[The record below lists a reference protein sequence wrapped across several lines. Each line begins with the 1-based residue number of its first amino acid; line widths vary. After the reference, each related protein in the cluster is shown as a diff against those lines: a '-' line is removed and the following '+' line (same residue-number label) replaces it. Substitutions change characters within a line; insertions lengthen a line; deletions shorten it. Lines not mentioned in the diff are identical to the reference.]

1 MEKTISLLINRS
13 EITAG
18 TRGSGLGPDAIR
30 TAARSKKSTFFNEFN
45 IVEINDQNQALDTPT
60 TFLNARYVDA
70 YTNVFKDVSS
80 AVEAE
85 IVSGN
90 FPFVLAGDHGSGAA
104 TIAGIKKAFPTKRL
118 GVIWIDAHGDLHTP
132 YTTPSGNMH
141 GMPLALALGEDN
153 LECRVNQPLQ
163 KEVDYWNALKAE
175 YDGKFLLPEDLVFI
189 ALRDTE
195 SQEDALINRLGIATY
210 TVEEVRELGTDQLA
224 NQVLLEQLKQ
234 CDLIY
239 VSFDVDS
246 MDPQLTSFGTGTP
259 VKNGLTPQES
269 KDLLMAFS
277 KDERLC
283 CMECVE
289 VNPCLDNQMN
299 RMAELAFEIIE
310 STVKV
315 ISNN

>member
-259 VKNGLTPQES
+259 VKNGLTPQEA

-299 RMAELAFEIIE
+299 RMAELAFDIIE

-315 ISNN
+315 IINN

>member
-1 MEKTISLLINRS
+1 MKKPISILINRS

-18 TRGSGLGPDAIR
+18 TRGASLGPDAIR
-30 TAARSKKSTFFNEFN
+30 TAARSKKSPFFNEFN

-60 TFLNARYVDA
+60 TFLTARYVDA
-70 YTNVFKDVSS
+70 YSNVFKDVFT
-80 AVEAE
+80 AVKNV
-85 IVSGN
+85 IVGGN
-90 FPFVLAGDHGSGAA
+90 FPFILAGDHGSGAA

-153 LECRVNQPLQ
+153 LDCRVNQPLQ
-163 KEVDYWNALKAE
+163 QEVDYWNSLKAE
-175 YDGKFLLPEDLVFI
+175 FDGTFILPEDLVFI

-195 SQEDALINRLGIATY
+195 SQEDALVNRLGITAY
-210 TVEEVRELGTDQLA
+210 TVEDVRKVGAAQLA
-224 NQVLLEQLKQ
+224 NHVLSERLKA

-259 VKNGLTPQES
+259 VKNGLSPQEA
-269 KDLLMAFS
+269 KDLLMALAS
-277 KDERLC
+277 DERLC

-299 RMAELAFEIIE
+299 RMAELTFEIIE

>member
-1 MEKTISLLINRS
+1 MKKAIEILINRS

-18 TRGSGLGPDAIR
+18 TRGASLGPDAIR
-30 TAARSKKSTFFNEFN
+30 VAARSKKSSFFSSYKLQELTDYNS
-45 IVEINDQNQALDTPT
+45 ALDLPTP
-60 TFLNARYVDA
+60 FHHARYIDA
-70 YTNVFKDVSS
+70 YSKVF
-80 AVEAE
+80 EE
-85 IVSGN
+85 VSGSVKKELLN
-90 FPFVLAGDHGSGAA
+90 DVVPVILSGDHGSGAA

-141 GMPLALALGEDN
+141 GMPLALALGDDN
-153 LECRVNQPLQ
+153 HECSINEPTKQ
-163 KEVDYWNALKAE
+163 ETEYWEALKVQFE
-175 YDGKFLLPEDLVFI
+175 GNYLQSEDLVFI

-195 SQEDALINRLGIATY
+195 VQEDKLIERRKITSVTVDELQSKGPALTAKSILN
-210 TVEEVRELGTDQLA
+210 EV
-224 NQVLLEQLKQ
+224 LEK

-269 KDLLMAFS
+269 KELLTALCS
-277 KDERLC
+277 DERIC
-283 CMECVE
+283 CVEFVE

-299 RMAELAFEIIE
+299 RMAEVAFELIE
-310 STVKV
+310 ETIKV
-315 ISNN
+315 IVGN

>member
-1 MEKTISLLINRS
+1 
-13 EITAG
+13 
-18 TRGSGLGPDAIR
+18 
-30 TAARSKKSTFFNEFN
+30 
-45 IVEINDQNQALDTPT
+45 
-60 TFLNARYVDA
+60 
-70 YTNVFKDVSS
+70 
-80 AVEAE
+80 
-85 IVSGN
+85 
-90 FPFVLAGDHGSGAA
+90 
-104 TIAGIKKAFPTKRL
+104 
-118 GVIWIDAHGDLHTP
+118 
-132 YTTPSGNMH
+132 MH

-163 KEVDYWNALKAE
+163 KEVDYWNALKAQ

-224 NQVLLEQLKQ
+224 NQVLSEQLHQ

-259 VKNGLTPQES
+259 VKNGLTPQEA

-277 KDERLC
+277 NDERLC

-299 RMAELAFEIIE
+299 RMAELAFDIIE

-315 ISNN
+315 IINN